1 MTRFLYDTLTQR
13 CRLFVF
19 VWRTAAT
26 EGVDSSGRRVGGSGY
41 VVWRTDS
48 REWCA
53 HNLKRYGISEKSTE
67 QKPTQDDN
75 KRQTSQLPNPDTTQW
90 KAKSPLPMW
99 QELQ

>member
-1 MTRFLYDTLTQR
+1 MPFVCFCVEGGSNRGS
-13 CRLFVF
+13 RLV
-19 VWRTAAT
+19 
-26 EGVDSSGRRVGGSGY
+26 GSSVGGSGY